1 MSLADPKLPYASV
14 KICEECAADNP
25 PQALYCW
32 LCGASLATAPIVVLA
47 ERVSNRQSI
56 SESLFAGLT
65 ILAVVVTLIVI
76 VGLGLDSAG
85 LAIALAVALGPPL
98 AAIGVQSMIRQRRG
112 QPFSWQAT
120 FVAYFASVG
129 IAILLAF
136 ALLAAA
142 VVAMVIMCFQ
152 ALAGGRM

>member
-1 MSLADPKLPYASV
+1 MSQADANLPYASV
-14 KICEECAADNP
+14 KICQACAADNP

-32 LCGASLATAPIVVLA
+32 LCGASLASAPTVVLA
-47 ERVSNRQSI
+47 EKMSSRRSI

-65 ILAVVVTLIVI
+65 ILAVVVTLLVI

-98 AAIGVQSMIRQRRG
+98 AAIGVQSMIRHRRG
-112 QPFSWQAT
+112 ESFSWQAT
-120 FVAYFASVG
+120 FVTYFASIGV
-129 IAILLAF
+129 AILLAI
-136 ALLAAA
+136 ALMAAA

-152 ALAGGRM
+152 ALASGKM